1 MAVKIGKAMG
11 CKVTVISRNSAKKQ
25 AAINDLGA
33 DDYLDL
39 SNPEEVKASGKRFH
53 MIMNTISAD
62 FDLNAYNSMLKIRG
76 T

>member
-1 MAVKIGKAMG
+1 
-11 CKVTVISRNSAKKQ
+11 
-25 AAINDLGA
+25 LGA

-39 SNPEEVKASGKRFH
+39 SNLEEVKASGKRFH

-62 FDLNAYNSMLKIRG
+62 FDLNAYNSMLKIHG